1 MNYIRPEFIN
11 LRNHDKYSE
20 KWVQKI
26 IEDDPSILGLGDL
39 EVKDS
44 ERVQISGGRLDLLLS
59 DPESNRRYEVEI
71 QLGKLDESHII
82 RTIEYWDYERRRF
95 PQYEHCAVIIAED
108 ITSRFLNVISL
119 FNGNIPIIAI
129 QMKAVK
135 IEQNISLLFT
145 KVLDE
150 MTLGTEEEEIQE
162 VVDRNYWTRKSN
174 TKYLNLMDKVMKS
187 VSELIPGF
195 EVNYNKHYIGLAKD
209 GVSKNFISFNPRKG
223 SLMLLIKHEQDEEI
237 SSVLDDSDL
246 DLLAYDRKWKQYRM
260 RLQESDVERNME
272 VILPII
278 EKAYL
283 SYNK

>member
-1 MNYIRPEFIN
+1 MNI
-11 LRNHDKYSE
+11 
-20 KWVQKI
+20 
-26 IEDDPSILGLGDL
+26 
-39 EVKDS
+39 
-44 ERVQISGGRLDLLLS
+44 
-59 DPESNRRYEVEI
+59 
-71 QLGKLDESHII
+71 
-82 RTIEYWDYERRRF
+82 
-95 PQYEHCAVIIAED
+95 CAVIIAED